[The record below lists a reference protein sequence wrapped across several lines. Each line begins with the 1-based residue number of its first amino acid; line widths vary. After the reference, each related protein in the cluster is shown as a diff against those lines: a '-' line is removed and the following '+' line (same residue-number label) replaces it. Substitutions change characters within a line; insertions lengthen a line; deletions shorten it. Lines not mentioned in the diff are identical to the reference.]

1 MPLRTE
7 NETLDRLLDLREIQK
22 MLEALAALAGTN
34 FALLDHRGQMLAST
48 SGPAAGIRDEASD
61 MTMKFPVIIADAG
74 EQAGNLHVY
83 SNNHPRPGTY
93 ELAEALAASLGQMAA
108 HEREANR
115 RAAELTTIYNT
126 SMMLAEARDLSSLL
140 TRTVQLVAEVMQV
153 KGAAI
158 RLIDQE
164 RDELRF
170 VAVHGLSQEYLNSAP
185 VSLSGAAID
194 LAALE
199 KGFEQVPDLS
209 LDPRVHFPE
218 ILKAEGIVSILS
230 VPLRYRQRAIG
241 LLRAYAS
248 ERRLFSTA
256 EIDLIRAVAAQ
267 AGAAIANARL
277 AEESAQAEALEK
289 QVLVAADVQ
298 HRMIPP
304 HAPAV
309 RHLELAS
316 IYVPCYQ
323 LAGDL
328 YDFIPLAGERL
339 GVVIAD
345 VAGKGVPASLI
356 MATVRAYLRA
366 GSENFDEL
374 PALVGRLNQMLC
386 TDNRPGEF
394 VSLFYGIFDGPK
406 RTLDF
411 VRAGH
416 VPPLLL
422 RDGAV
427 VPLEHRGDTVL
438 GVVPDLS
445 FTQHRLDLKAGDR
458 MLLYTDGLD
467 EARNFKDE
475 LFGHERVIQSF
486 AQPADSAEAIVQNVI
501 WDMRRF
507 VGIGPR
513 IDDVTVIAV
522 RVLADVA
529 SSEGK

>member
-1 MPLRTE
+1 MPLRAE
-7 NETLDRLLDLREIQK
+7 NETLDRLLDLQEVQK
-22 MLEALAALAGTN
+22 MLDSLSALARIDL
-34 FALLDHRGQMLAST
+34 ALLDRGGRTLLASARNNVK
-48 SGPAAGIRDEASD
+48 SPVGQPLDLQVAA
-61 MTMKFPVIIADAG
+61 ADTG
-74 EQAGNLHVY
+74 EQFGSL
-83 SNNHPRPGTY
+83 RL
-93 ELAEALAASLGQMAA
+93 LANGDLPPEARSLADSLAASLGKAAA
-108 HEREANR
+108 HEREAHR

-126 SMMLAEARDLSSLL
+126 SMMLAEARDLSTVL

-153 KGAAI
+153 KGTGI

-170 VAVHGLSQEYLNSAP
+170 VAVHGLSEQYLKSAP
-185 VSLSGAAID
+185 VSLSAAAID
-194 LAALE
+194 QSALTN
-199 KGFEQVPDLS
+199 GYEQVPDLWV
-209 LDPRVHFPE
+209 DPRVHFPD
-218 ILKAEGIVSILS
+218 ILKTEGIVSILS
-230 VPLRYRQRAIG
+230 VPLRYRQRPIG
-241 LLRAYAS
+241 FLRAYAS
-248 ERRLFSTA
+248 ERRIFSTA
-256 EIDLIRAVAAQ
+256 EIDLMRAVAAQ

-309 RHLELAS
+309 RNLELAS
-316 IYVPCYQ
+316 IYVPCYE

-328 YDFIPLAGERL
+328 FDFIPLSGSRL

-374 PALVGRLNQMLC
+374 PALVSRLNQMLC
-386 TDNRPGEF
+386 ADNRPGEF
-394 VSLFYGIFDGPK
+394 VSLFYGIFNGPT

-422 RDGAV
+422 RDGIVA
-427 VPLEHRGDTVL
+427 PLEHRGDAVL
-438 GVVPDLS
+438 GVMPDMS
-445 FTQHRLDLKAGDR
+445 FTQHRLELKAGDR
-458 MLLYTDGLD
+458 LLLYTDGLD

-486 AQPADSAEAIVQNVI
+486 SQPADTAEAIVQNVI

-507 VGIGPR
+507 VGIQPR
-513 IDDVTVIAV
+513 VDDVTVIAV
-522 RVLADVA
+522 RVLAD
-529 SSEGK
+529 